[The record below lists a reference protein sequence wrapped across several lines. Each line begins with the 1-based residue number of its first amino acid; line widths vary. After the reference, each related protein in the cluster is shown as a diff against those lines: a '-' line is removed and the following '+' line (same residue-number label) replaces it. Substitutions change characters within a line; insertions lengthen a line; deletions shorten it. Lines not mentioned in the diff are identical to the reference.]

1 MSKRGALAADR
12 LSAKIDLAGQALHFG
27 KPMTSLPTSLIRGAG
42 ALAEGAVL
50 RLFVKTIALTIAIF
64 LALGWLGEMVVDDAL
79 AALGLATDRGASVL
93 ISALL
98 IALAA
103 WLLFRVVA
111 LAVLQFF
118 ADEVVTAV
126 ERRSYPAA
134 AASARKL
141 GITEEAKVALGGA
154 ARALV
159 ANLIALP
166 FALLLLFTAIGPAV
180 VFWAVNAWLLGRE
193 LVDMVWLRHRPT
205 ADAPPPV
212 GKAERFLLGGAVA
225 ALFLV
230 PFANLLAP
238 VLGAAAAT
246 HLVHGRLQA
255 RHAA

>member
-1 MSKRGALAADR
+1 
-12 LSAKIDLAGQALHFG
+12 
-27 KPMTSLPTSLIRGAG
+27 MTSLPTSLLRGAG

-50 RLFVKTIALTIAIF
+50 RLLMKTVLLTLAIF
-64 LALGWLGEMVVDDAL
+64 AVLGVAGFYGLDA
-79 AALGLATDRGASVL
+79 GLAWAGLEDDRGAS
-93 ISALL
+93 ALL
-98 IALAA
+98 AVAVTIIAG

-118 ADEVVTAV
+118 ADEVVSAV

-134 AASARKL
+134 AAEARKL
-141 GITEEAKVALGGA
+141 GLGAETRLALRGA
-154 ARALV
+154 ARALL

-166 FALLLLFTAIGPAV
+166 FALALLFTAIGPAV

-193 LVDMVWLRHRPT
+193 LVDMVWLRHCP
-205 ADAPPPV
+205 APGAPSPV
-212 GKAERFLLGGAVA
+212 GRAERFLLGGAVA
-225 ALFLV
+225 ALFMI

-238 VLGAAAAT
+238 ILGAAAAT

>member
-1 MSKRGALAADR
+1 
-12 LSAKIDLAGQALHFG
+12 
-27 KPMTSLPTSLIRGAG
+27 MTSLPTSLLRGAG

-50 RLFVKTIALTIAIF
+50 RLLVKTVLLTLAIF
-64 LALGWLGEMVVDDAL
+64 GVLGVAGFYGLDA
-79 AALGLATDRGASVL
+79 GLAWAGLEDDRGAS
-93 ISALL
+93 ALL
-98 IALAA
+98 AVAVTIIAG

-118 ADEVVTAV
+118 ADEVVSAV

-134 AASARKL
+134 AAEARKL
-141 GITEEAKVALGGA
+141 GLGAETRLALRGA
-154 ARALV
+154 ARALL

-166 FALLLLFTAIGPAV
+166 FALALLFTAIGPAV

-193 LVDMVWLRHRPT
+193 LVDMVWLRHCP
-205 ADAPPPV
+205 APGAPSPV
-212 GKAERFLLGGAVA
+212 GRAERFLLGGAVA
-225 ALFLV
+225 ALFMI

-238 VLGAAAAT
+238 ILGAAAAT

>member
-1 MSKRGALAADR
+1 
-12 LSAKIDLAGQALHFG
+12 
-27 KPMTSLPTSLIRGAG
+27 MTSLPTSLLRGAG

-50 RLFVKTIALTIAIF
+50 RLLVKTVLLTLAIF
-64 LALGWLGEMVVDDAL
+64 AVLGMAGFYGLDA
-79 AALGLATDRGASVL
+79 GLAWAGLEDDYGA
-93 ISALL
+93 SALL
-98 IALAA
+98 AVVLTVIAG

-118 ADEVVTAV
+118 ADEVVSAV

-134 AASARKL
+134 AAAARKL
-141 GITEEAKVALGGA
+141 GVAEEAKVALGGA
-154 ARALV
+154 ARALA

-166 FALLLLFTAIGPAV
+166 FALMLLVTGVGPAL

-193 LVDMVWLRHRPT
+193 LVDMVWLRHRH
-205 ADAPPPV
+205 APGAPAPV

-225 ALFLV
+225 ALFMI

-238 VLGAAAAT
+238 ILGAAAAT

>member
-1 MSKRGALAADR
+1 
-12 LSAKIDLAGQALHFG
+12 
-27 KPMTSLPTSLIRGAG
+27 MTSLPTSLLRGAG

-50 RLFVKTIALTIAIF
+50 RLLMKTVLLTLAIF
-64 LALGWLGEMVVDDAL
+64 AVLGVAGFYGLDA
-79 AALGLATDRGASVL
+79 GLAWAGLEDDRGAS
-93 ISALL
+93 ALL
-98 IALAA
+98 AVTVTIIAG

-118 ADEVVTAV
+118 ADEVVSAV

-134 AASARKL
+134 AAEARKL
-141 GITEEAKVALGGA
+141 GLGAETRLALRGA
-154 ARALV
+154 ARALL

-166 FALLLLFTAIGPAV
+166 FALALLFTAIGPAV

-193 LVDMVWLRHRPT
+193 LVDMVWLRHCP
-205 ADAPPPV
+205 APGAPSPV
-212 GKAERFLLGGAVA
+212 GRAERFLLGGAVA
-225 ALFLV
+225 ALFMI

-238 VLGAAAAT
+238 ILGAAAAT

>member
-1 MSKRGALAADR
+1 
-12 LSAKIDLAGQALHFG
+12 
-27 KPMTSLPTSLIRGAG
+27 MTSLPTSLLRGAG

-50 RLFVKTIALTIAIF
+50 RLLAKTMTLTVAIF
-64 LALGWLGEMVVDDAL
+64 LALGWLGEMLVDEAL
-79 AALGLATDRGASVL
+79 EAFGLARHHGASVL

-98 IALAA
+98 IVLAA

-134 AASARKL
+134 AAAARKL
-141 GITEEAKVALGGA
+141 GRTEEAKIALGGA
-154 ARALV
+154 GRALL

-166 FALLLLFTAIGPAV
+166 FALAFLFTGVGPAL

-193 LVDMVWLRHRPT
+193 LVDMVWLRHRP
-205 ADAPPPV
+205 APGAPSPV
-212 GKAERFLLGGAVA
+212 GRAERFLLGGAIA
-225 ALFLV
+225 ALFMV

-246 HLVHGRLQA
+246 HLVHGRWQA

>member
-1 MSKRGALAADR
+1 
-12 LSAKIDLAGQALHFG
+12 
-27 KPMTSLPTSLIRGAG
+27 MTSLPTSLLRGAG
-42 ALAEGAVL
+42 ALAERAVL
-50 RLFVKTIALTIAIF
+50 RLLAKTMALTVAIF

-79 AALGLATDRGASVL
+79 AALGLATDYGASVL
-93 ISALL
+93 ISVLL
-98 IALAA
+98 MLLAA

-111 LAVLQFF
+111 VAVLQFF

-134 AASARKL
+134 AEAARKL
-141 GITEEAKVALGGA
+141 GLAEEARVALGGA
-154 ARALV
+154 GRALL
-159 ANLIALP
+159 ANLLALP
-166 FALLLLFTAIGPAV
+166 LALLLLPTAIGPAI

-205 ADAPPPV
+205 PGAPSPV
-212 GKAERFLLGGAVA
+212 GKAERFLLGGAIA
-225 ALFLV
+225 ALFMV

-246 HLVHGRLQA
+246 HLVHGRMQL

>member
-1 MSKRGALAADR
+1 
-12 LSAKIDLAGQALHFG
+12 
-27 KPMTSLPTSLIRGAG
+27 MTSLPTSLLRGAG

-50 RLFVKTIALTIAIF
+50 RLLVKTGLLTLVIF
-64 LALGWLGEMVVDDAL
+64 
-79 AALGLATDRGASVL
+79 AALGVAGFYGLDAGLASAGLEDDRGASAVL
-93 ISALL
+93 AVAVTVI
-98 IALAA
+98 AA

-118 ADEVVTAV
+118 ADEVVGAV

-134 AASARKL
+134 AEAARKL
-141 GITEEAKVALGGA
+141 GLAEETRIALRGA
-154 ARALV
+154 ARALI
-159 ANLIALP
+159 ANLVALP

-193 LVDMVWLRHRPT
+193 LVDMVWLRHRP
-205 ADAPPPV
+205 APGAPSPV
-212 GKAERFLLGGAVA
+212 GRAERFLLGGAVA
-225 ALFLV
+225 ALFMV

-246 HLVHGRLQA
+246 HLVHGRMQA

>member
-1 MSKRGALAADR
+1 
-12 LSAKIDLAGQALHFG
+12 
-27 KPMTSLPTSLIRGAG
+27 MTSLPTSLLRGAS

-50 RLFVKTIALTIAIF
+50 RLLMKTVLLTLAIF
-64 LALGWLGEMVVDDAL
+64 AVLGVAGFYGLDA
-79 AALGLATDRGASVL
+79 GLAWAGLEDDRGAS
-93 ISALL
+93 ALL
-98 IALAA
+98 AVAVTIIAG

-118 ADEVVTAV
+118 ADEVVSAV

-134 AASARKL
+134 AAEARKL
-141 GITEEAKVALGGA
+141 GLGAETRLALRGA
-154 ARALV
+154 ARALL

-166 FALLLLFTAIGPAV
+166 FALALLFTAIGPAV

-193 LVDMVWLRHRPT
+193 LVDMVWLRHCP
-205 ADAPPPV
+205 APGAPSPV
-212 GKAERFLLGGAVA
+212 GRAERFLLGGAVA
-225 ALFLV
+225 ALFMI

-238 VLGAAAAT
+238 ILGAAAAT